1 MSPAEKF
8 FKEIVVAAKGCR
20 FKDHGLK
27 MDQKAAAFCCL
38 NCIDDFARTVYDDT
52 QGLKCTH
59 KIKQKKIS
67 GVHWK
72 KTEEKIYGT

>member
-1 MSPAEKF
+1 
-8 FKEIVVAAKGCR
+8 
-20 FKDHGLK
+20 

-59 KIKQKKIS
+59 KIKQKKIP

-72 KTEEKIYGT
+72 KTEEKEYGT

>member
-1 MSPAEKF
+1 MTGLDLKYYM
-8 FKEIVVAAKGCR
+8 VVDNEALIKLVDVIGGVE
-20 FKDHGLK
+20 FDVPINMNYH
-27 MDQKAAAFCCL
+27 
-38 NCIDDFARTVYDDT
+38 DDT